1 MARSP
6 KERPRSE
13 REGFRMKV
21 RPWVGMRTQKTRPV
35 SHARGRKRRMGGRG
49 GREEGRIRA
58 LKRKRRIPGP
68 ELGVLIR
75 NRVRD
80 CAPRKRGTTWGTAPA
95 QVTSGP
101 LREQRRRDPLPQAHT
116 FDKEPAFPFSKTPSG
131 IDCRVVPGLQGLS
144 TSSQR
149 IDSGSSAVSRVSQ
162 QGLHGPF
169 MAPEPP
175 VYADTQG
182 SRHVRK
188 TARSGGRDAQSK
200 EGSTPSGV
208 AFFHQQTRR

>member
-1 MARSP
+1 MGDDSLTGDIWTPSRT
-6 KERPRSE
+6 KEKGSASA
-13 REGFRMKV
+13 G
-21 RPWVGMRTQKTRPV
+21 
-35 SHARGRKRRMGGRG
+35 SH
-49 GREEGRIRA
+49 
-58 LKRKRRIPGP
+58 L
-68 ELGVLIR
+68 
-75 NRVRD
+75 
-80 CAPRKRGTTWGTAPA
+80 T
-95 QVTSGP
+95 
-101 LREQRRRDPLPQAHT
+101 
-116 FDKEPAFPFSKTPSG
+116 KEPAFPFLKTPSG